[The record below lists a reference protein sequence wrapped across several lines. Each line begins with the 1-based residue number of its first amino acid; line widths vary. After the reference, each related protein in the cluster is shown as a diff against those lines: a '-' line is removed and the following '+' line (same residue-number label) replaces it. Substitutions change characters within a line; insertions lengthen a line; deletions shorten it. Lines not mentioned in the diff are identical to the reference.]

1 MWRCCCN
8 CASAGGALGAAG
20 AAGGAGQS
28 IADRLITMMSKKI
41 SDAASKH
48 DKHGAQSDGC
58 PRQFV
63 EMCSERGSS
72 PLYIAIIFVNYQ
84 PLTLAKCPL
93 DWCRE
98 RASPRVWCILV
109 SPLSNCDGFRF
120 PEPYW
125 LVLVD
130 ILAGTSRGGRECPP
144 HHVGTRSSNAKTMKA
159 KALAHIPC
167 ELDRGSKLS
176 KN

>member
-1 MWRCCCN
+1 MRRRWW
-8 CASAGGALGAAG
+8 SAGGAARCWRRR
-20 AAGGAGQS
+20 QINCRS
-28 IADRLITMMSKKI
+28 ADHNDVEKDFRRCIKTRQAWSSVGRMS
-41 SDAASKH
+41 S
-48 DKHGAQSDGC
+48 

-125 LVLVD
+125 LVLVA